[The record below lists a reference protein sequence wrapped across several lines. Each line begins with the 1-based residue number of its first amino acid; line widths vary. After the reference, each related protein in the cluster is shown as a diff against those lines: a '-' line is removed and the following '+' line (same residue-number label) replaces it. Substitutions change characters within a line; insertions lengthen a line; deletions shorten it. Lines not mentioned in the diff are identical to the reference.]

1 MKRCSRQV
9 RTVLPAGLT
18 MLFVGEHLHPR
29 HSESCHLLPFLQM
42 LTFRTPEPRQ
52 FPVGMQ
58 KPAFSEVLA
67 NISSGT
73 VNRKAGSPCT
83 LS

>member
-1 MKRCSRQV
+1 
-9 RTVLPAGLT
+9 
-18 MLFVGEHLHPR
+18 MLFSTGQNRPPRGADDALCWRTPILHPR